1 MRIPLEIGWILIWFH
16 DGLNRIKRWFK
27 IIDVSFFFIQGL
39 IMLGQIVCKIEPRSK
54 YIIYFSIIHFV
65 DNKEAV
71 LDVR

>member
-1 MRIPLEIGWILIWFH
+1 M
-16 DGLNRIKRWFK
+16 
-27 IIDVSFFFIQGL
+27 
-39 IMLGQIVCKIEPRSK
+39 MLGQIVCKIEPKSK